1 MKVREANLHVPDQ
14 EREENQSGD
23 RDEDSETV
31 LPNVCTCFKVLPER
45 TGSRNTQERRK
56 TQEHLMLC
64 LIQRHNVKLNT

>member
-45 TGSRNTQERRK
+45 TGSRNTHKQRFK
-56 TQEHLMLC
+56 NLLLSSLC
-64 LIQRHNVKLNT
+64 MILRNRIIT